1 MTTTPDRIL
10 SNFDE
15 NAHHIAKRQYLQ
27 AGDGDLGGMF
37 RRIADWVAGAEAPE
51 ARLGWAQRYYDLMA
65 EKKFCPGGRVLAGAG
80 TQHGNVLNC
89 LQGDTLVETRQGQ
102 ARIADLSGEVEV
114 LSQGGLYRTAR
125 FRSYGTQDLYR
136 VLFENGE
143 TVEATAGHEWPVGKR
158 GKSGQYRKVTTLDL
172 VGQFVPVLPTGRRP
186 ARDEDF
192 EAGVRHGVTYGDG
205 SKNTN
210 GHTYH
215 VQLFGAKRPLAQH
228 FGEFRVHDAVYAGRE
243 VTVAQG
249 MRGELKALPDELS
262 SDAYWYG
269 FFCGLLATDGG
280 VDDRGSAAIYQSDAD
295 ELARLA
301 RQLVRFGVKAAS
313 VKLFRQADA
322 GYGGKPGYAL
332 RLIKQTLLPEDFL
345 REDQRERFGRSLGGR
360 ALPRNARLRVLSVEP
375 TGRREEVFCCEE
387 PQTRTFVIQ
396 GGLLTGNCFV
406 QGATEHAPES
416 FDGVMEVAKKLALV
430 TKVGGGNGVNLDV
443 YTPRAVSSRPDA
455 GVRGW
460 AYMSAGHPDVTDFI
474 EGLMRPPTQP
484 DGEKQPVA
492 VRNWT
497 RVVYGHAIPPELVA
511 SARQNGV
518 QIVRALPQGVQP
530 VPDDMGGIIDAAR
543 AVAESAKVGVEPR
556 IDLSEMR
563 PEGAPIQGSG
573 GTSSG
578 PVSFLM
584 EIFDNFLEWA
594 NRGGETS
601 GPINT
606 LRFVYAPVLR
616 VVRQGGCLHP
626 DTLVTTSRG
635 TLRLRELADPFTYG
649 WQDHALEVATDEGW
663 KHSPQTFNNGVADT
677 LKVTLESGLTLQGTP
692 NHKLKVLRESGE
704 REWVRFDELR
714 AGDWAIQVLDE
725 HTGGSVTLAP
735 LGEGDVHFNAK
746 PITMPETLTE
756 DLAFWLGYLWG
767 DGFVSDG
774 RVGFAVA
781 HGSPMIEAAPRLF
794 RELFGLEVGTEQK
807 PDDASLVYVTKSSAL
822 VAWLS
827 QNGLLKGKA
836 RDLEL
841 PRAVRQ
847 AARNV
852 VAAFLRGLFEA
863 DGTVTAGYPMLTTAS
878 EQLAQDVLVML
889 GGLGIPA
896 KLMRYNPLPG
906 RYSKQEHYRV
916 RVMTAL
922 GLERYLERVGMLEG
936 SRFEVLRGVTP
947 DTRRESSWPL
957 PHAAALLGGA
967 LDALPAGRKGAP
979 SPFTEARKTL
989 SRYVRGERN
998 LTATAYASLKENV
1011 QVAELIPDF
1020 EFGEYY
1026 VPVREIVPGGRIL
1039 TLDICVDGNNTYLA
1053 GGVVTHNT
1061 RRGAGM
1067 ATISIEHPDVLDFLT
1082 AKDLDREAAEGDIS
1096 TFNISILVTEKF
1108 WQTLER
1114 DGLWHVDVQD
1124 VPGKYYLE
1132 PQSGLYDGRL
1142 PTLPDRAEDG
1152 ARGVPL
1158 YKTAPQGRY
1167 NPADKRPGIPAK
1179 WLWDQIAQ
1187 HAWATGEP
1195 GLIFVDRVNEYSALK
1210 NLGKRYEIRSTN
1222 PCVTGDTLVAV
1233 ADGRGAVSFRELTEA
1248 GVDVP
1253 VYTQDDRGNVTVRWM
1268 RNPRVTG
1275 YDQPIY
1281 EVTFDDGLKV
1291 RVTGNHRFNLTDGT
1305 AREALALQPGD
1316 SVASLTR
1323 FHAKFDEV
1331 LPHMTKTRSQDYVW
1345 LTSGQGQP
1353 KGEHRLIA
1361 AFALGRALKTG
1372 EVVHHR
1378 DYDAQN
1384 NRPSNLEVMTV
1395 EAHDDLHRA
1404 DMLGDD
1410 NPMRERWWGQLT
1422 DADKDAHRARLSAA
1436 TSGER
1441 NGRYSGLTHAELEEA
1456 ARELARALGRGFTNR
1471 EWQTYAKER
1480 GLPQSFSEHRE
1491 TELGSVNALSER
1503 VANDLGLPVLPRG
1516 VGQSRQAVHNFDLYQ
1531 SALASGYV
1539 AVRHEGNFYPIV
1551 TRACEDC
1558 GTHYEQPWN
1567 RREVS
1572 YCRPCGLKR
1581 ASAAGREGARA
1592 AMGRVSENTS
1602 ERQVRAFNDLKFR
1615 LGRRPLK
1622 TEWEAHCR
1630 EAGVPVRLHPGGLPT
1645 YAALTERASVANHR
1659 VMAVEY
1665 VGREDVY
1672 NGTVDEFHNYYIGH
1686 HAVSA
1691 KGEKPR
1697 FSYVNTRQCG
1707 EIPLTVGEPCDLGA
1721 INLAAYVKG
1730 STFDYASFRA
1740 DVRTCVRFLDDVLDV
1755 NVFALEDN
1763 RVASQ
1768 DLRRLGLGVMGL
1780 ADALIKM
1787 GLRYDSEAGRQA
1799 IYEIMSALREEAVA
1813 ESERLGQE
1821 RGVYPVYERNAK
1833 KIPHGPRRN
1842 VAVLT
1847 VAPTGTT
1854 SMLMGVS
1861 SGIEP
1866 IFSPFIWRKIGS
1878 EYRALLAPLFVE
1890 LLNQY
1895 PAPAGLEKDGG
1906 WDWDK
1911 VTEAVSENH
1920 GSVVG
1925 LAFIPEALQQVFVCA
1940 HDIKPEDHV
1949 RMQGT
1954 VQRAFDDGGQHA
1966 ANSLSKCIAA
1976 GTLIPTSAGLVAI
1989 EDFARTLEDDTFTP
2003 LDGTLTVD
2011 GHRIT
2016 QHYRAGVK
2024 PATRITLDSGATLVG
2039 ATASHR
2045 VLTPEGWRLMSEL
2058 RAGDTVLGKFLAS
2071 HGAGGLPI
2079 EWTDEYRT
2087 NALPVQ
2093 TPKAMTPALARFL
2106 GMLAADGHT
2115 TESTGNVGLT
2125 CKDAE
2130 VETEFT
2136 RLCQEVFGLTPRRT
2150 VDQRNGVVCL
2160 SLTSRNLARYVE
2172 ALIGKGAYHKH
2183 APKQLLRGSAEEKQ
2197 AFLEG
2202 LTLGGYVWEGGLC
2215 LYAGMSEQLAY
2226 HAAEM
2231 ARSFGLPKVYQ
2242 GRKWVEASGNTCHLV
2257 SVSNEMQEI
2266 LKPVESRKKVV
2277 PTQSWYRV
2285 HVPAA
2290 TIAATRLPTSHVGYT
2305 NFKSVRGRGALT
2317 CKNTSAEQIGW
2328 DTGVLAYR
2336 VTAVEDAGMVEMYDI
2351 EVEGSHA
2358 YVVNGMISHNT
2369 INLPNSATVGDVQD
2383 AYSEAYRTGCKGIT
2397 VYRDGSRQF
2406 QVLSTS
2412 KKKEKK
2418 AEAEPAQAA
2427 AEVMGESAPEAPKV
2441 EPQPT
2446 PVPTAPARPAQPTTP
2461 VYERPARLSGIT
2473 DMVKLTDPTSG
2484 HRRSFLVTVN
2494 HLNGKPIEVMVI
2506 SGRAGDEANADS
2518 EALGRVVSIALQH
2531 GVPAQALIKTLR
2543 GINGGLYGSYNGR
2556 LVGSKADLIAVALET
2571 FAKDTEAAAL
2581 PPLAGA
2587 SVDLPP
2593 VAPAAA
2599 SGVSVESM
2607 DGMSRESCPVC
2618 EEKAVIREEGCLK
2631 CQACG
2636 YSKCG

>member
-1 MTTTPDRIL
+1 MTTAPDRNL

-15 NAHHIAKRQYLQ
+15 NAHHIARRQYLQ
-27 AGDGDLGGMF
+27 PGDGDLGGMF
-37 RRIADWVAGAEAPE
+37 RRIADWVAGAETPE
-51 ARLGWAQRYYDLMA
+51 ARLAWAQKYYDLMA

-89 LQGDTLVETRQGQ
+89 
-102 ARIADLSGEVEV
+102 
-114 LSQGGLYRTAR
+114 
-125 FRSYGTQDLYR
+125 
-136 VLFENGE
+136 
-143 TVEATAGHEWPVGKR
+143 
-158 GKSGQYRKVTTLDL
+158 
-172 VGQFVPVLPTGRRP
+172 
-186 ARDEDF
+186 
-192 EAGVRHGVTYGDG
+192 
-205 SKNTN
+205 
-210 GHTYH
+210 
-215 VQLFGAKRPLAQH
+215 
-228 FGEFRVHDAVYAGRE
+228 
-243 VTVAQG
+243 
-249 MRGELKALPDELS
+249 
-262 SDAYWYG
+262 
-269 FFCGLLATDGG
+269 
-280 VDDRGSAAIYQSDAD
+280 
-295 ELARLA
+295 
-301 RQLVRFGVKAAS
+301 
-313 VKLFRQADA
+313 
-322 GYGGKPGYAL
+322 
-332 RLIKQTLLPEDFL
+332 
-345 REDQRERFGRSLGGR
+345 
-360 ALPRNARLRVLSVEP
+360 
-375 TGRREEVFCCEE
+375 
-387 PQTRTFVIQ
+387 
-396 GGLLTGNCFV
+396 FV
-406 QGATEHAPES
+406 QGATDHSPES

-443 YTPRAVSSRPDA
+443 YTPRAESSRPDA

-460 AYMSAGHPDVTDFI
+460 AYMSAAHPDVSDFI
-474 EGLMRPPTQP
+474 DGLMRPPTQP

-511 SARQNGV
+511 SARMSGV
-518 QIVRALPQGVQP
+518 QIVRALPDGVQP
-530 VPDDMGGIIDAAR
+530 VADDMGGIIDAAR

-563 PEGAPIQGSG
+563 PEGAPIKGSG

-616 VVRQGGCLHP
+616 VVRQGG
-626 DTLVTTSRG
+626 
-635 TLRLRELADPFTYG
+635 
-649 WQDHALEVATDEGW
+649 
-663 KHSPQTFNNGVADT
+663 
-677 LKVTLESGLTLQGTP
+677 
-692 NHKLKVLRESGE
+692 
-704 REWVRFDELR
+704 
-714 AGDWAIQVLDE
+714 
-725 HTGGSVTLAP
+725 
-735 LGEGDVHFNAK
+735 
-746 PITMPETLTE
+746 
-756 DLAFWLGYLWG
+756 
-767 DGFVSDG
+767 
-774 RVGFAVA
+774 
-781 HGSPMIEAAPRLF
+781 
-794 RELFGLEVGTEQK
+794 
-807 PDDASLVYVTKSSAL
+807 
-822 VAWLS
+822 
-827 QNGLLKGKA
+827 
-836 RDLEL
+836 
-841 PRAVRQ
+841 
-847 AARNV
+847 
-852 VAAFLRGLFEA
+852 
-863 DGTVTAGYPMLTTAS
+863 
-878 EQLAQDVLVML
+878 
-889 GGLGIPA
+889 
-896 KLMRYNPLPG
+896 
-906 RYSKQEHYRV
+906 
-916 RVMTAL
+916 
-922 GLERYLERVGMLEG
+922 
-936 SRFEVLRGVTP
+936 
-947 DTRRESSWPL
+947 
-957 PHAAALLGGA
+957 
-967 LDALPAGRKGAP
+967 
-979 SPFTEARKTL
+979 
-989 SRYVRGERN
+989 
-998 LTATAYASLKENV
+998 
-1011 QVAELIPDF
+1011 
-1020 EFGEYY
+1020 
-1026 VPVREIVPGGRIL
+1026 
-1039 TLDICVDGNNTYLA
+1039 
-1053 GGVVTHNT
+1053 T

-1108 WQTLER
+1108 WQTLSG

-1132 PQSGLYDGRL
+1132 AQGGMYDGRL
-1142 PTLPDRAEDG
+1142 PTLPERAEDG

-1158 YKTAPQGRY
+1158 YRTAPQGRY

-1253 VYTQDDRGNVTVRWM
+1253 VYTKDDRGNVAVRWM

-1331 LPHMTKTRSQDYVW
+1331 LPHMTKTRSQNYVW
-1345 LTSGQGQP
+1345 LTSGKGQP

-1384 NRPSNLEVMTV
+1384 NRLSNLAVMTV
-1395 EAHDDLHRA
+1395 EAHDNLHRA
-1404 DMLGDD
+1404 DMLGDN

-1422 DADKDAHRARLSAA
+1422 DAAKDAYRSRMSAV

-1441 NGRYSGLTHAELEEA
+1441 NGRHSGLSHNELVEA

-1480 GLPQSFSEHRE
+1480 GLPQSFSDHRE
-1491 TELGSVNALSER
+1491 AELGSVNALSER
-1503 VANDLGLPVLPRG
+1503 VAAELGLPALPRG

-1581 ASAAGREGARA
+1581 ASAAGREGARST
-1592 AMGRVSENTS
+1592 MGRVSENTS

-1645 YAALTERASVANHR
+1645 YASLTERASVANHR
-1659 VMAVEY
+1659 VVAVEC
-1665 VGREDVY
+1665 VGQEDVY

-1686 HAVSA
+1686 HTVSA
-1691 KGEKPR
+1691 QGEKPR

-1707 EIPLTVGEPCDLGA
+1707 EIPLTIGEPCDLGA

-1730 STFDYASFRA
+1730 STFDYPTFRA

-1787 GLRYDSEAGRQA
+1787 GLRYDNEAGRQA
-1799 IYEIMSALREEAVA
+1799 IYDIMSALREEAVA

-1821 RGVYPVYERNAK
+1821 RGVYPVYQRNAK
-1833 KIPHGPRRN
+1833 KVPHGPRRN

-1866 IFSPFIWRKIGS
+1866 VFSPFIWRKIGS

-1911 VTEAVSENH
+1911 VTEAISENH

-1966 ANSLSKCIAA
+1966 SNSLSK
-1976 GTLIPTSAGLVAI
+1976 
-1989 EDFARTLEDDTFTP
+1989 
-2003 LDGTLTVD
+2003 
-2011 GHRIT
+2011 
-2016 QHYRAGVK
+2016 
-2024 PATRITLDSGATLVG
+2024 
-2039 ATASHR
+2039 
-2045 VLTPEGWRLMSEL
+2045 
-2058 RAGDTVLGKFLAS
+2058 
-2071 HGAGGLPI
+2071 
-2079 EWTDEYRT
+2079 
-2087 NALPVQ
+2087 
-2093 TPKAMTPALARFL
+2093 
-2106 GMLAADGHT
+2106 
-2115 TESTGNVGLT
+2115 
-2125 CKDAE
+2125 
-2130 VETEFT
+2130 
-2136 RLCQEVFGLTPRRT
+2136 
-2150 VDQRNGVVCL
+2150 
-2160 SLTSRNLARYVE
+2160 
-2172 ALIGKGAYHKH
+2172 
-2183 APKQLLRGSAEEKQ
+2183 
-2197 AFLEG
+2197 
-2202 LTLGGYVWEGGLC
+2202 
-2215 LYAGMSEQLAY
+2215 
-2226 HAAEM
+2226 
-2231 ARSFGLPKVYQ
+2231 
-2242 GRKWVEASGNTCHLV
+2242 
-2257 SVSNEMQEI
+2257 
-2266 LKPVESRKKVV
+2266 
-2277 PTQSWYRV
+2277 
-2285 HVPAA
+2285 
-2290 TIAATRLPTSHVGYT
+2290 
-2305 NFKSVRGRGALT
+2305 
-2317 CKNTSAEQIGW
+2317 
-2328 DTGVLAYR
+2328 
-2336 VTAVEDAGMVEMYDI
+2336 
-2351 EVEGSHA
+2351 
-2358 YVVNGMISHNT
+2358 T
-2369 INLPNSATVGDVQD
+2369 INLPNSATVEDVQG
-2383 AYSEAYRTGCKGIT
+2383 AYSEAYKTGCKGIT

-2418 AEAEPAQAA
+2418 AEETPAEAV
-2427 AEVMGESAPEAPKV
+2427 AEVMGEKTEEVVTQPEVQSVPAPAAVSVPL
-2441 EPQPT
+2441 PR
-2446 PVPTAPARPAQPTTP
+2446 PTAHNPQPTTP
-2461 VYERPARLSGIT
+2461 VYERPVRLQGIT

-2494 HLNGKPIEVMVI
+2494 HLGGKPIEVMVI

-2571 FAKDTEAAAL
+2571 FQKDMDAAAL

-2587 SVDLPP
+2587 SVDAPAL
-2593 VAPAAA
+2593 APAAP
-2599 SGVSVESM
+2599 SGVSVE
-2607 DGMSRESCPVC
+2607 GLSRERCPVC
-2618 EEKAVIREEGCLK
+2618 EERAVIREEGCLK